1 MSSDNADL
9 QISRSICIPA
19 GEIELSGVRSSGPGG
34 QNVNKVSSAI
44 HLRFDVRASSLP
56 ESLRDRLS
64 SLNDRRISRDGIIV
78 IKAQRHRSQERN
90 VEDALE
96 RLRTL
101 IRSAMDESKPRRPT
115 RPTRGSRERRLAKKT
130 AHGQTKA
137 LRKRVK
143 PMDE

>member
-1 MSSDNADL
+1 MSSDSTDFE
-9 QISRSICIPA
+9 ISPNVSVPA
-19 GEIELSGVRSSGPGG
+19 HEIELSGVRSSGPGG

-56 ESLRDRLS
+56 EALRERLLSLS
-64 SLNDRRISRDGIIV
+64 DRRISRDGVIV

-137 LRKRVK
+137 LRRRVK